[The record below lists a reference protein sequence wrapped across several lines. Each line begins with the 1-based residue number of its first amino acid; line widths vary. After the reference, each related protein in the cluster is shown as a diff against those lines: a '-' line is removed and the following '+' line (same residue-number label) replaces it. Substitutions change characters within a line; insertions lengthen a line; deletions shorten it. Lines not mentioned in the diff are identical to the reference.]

1 MKEADKNKS
10 YLLEIFDVAKYA
22 VLIED
27 ERTYRRA
34 IQMLMEDMYSE
45 INVQLE
51 NDNTMEKGIC
61 FSEVQ
66 IDLMRQILNLTCKS
80 DNNFFTH
87 DSMLVNIWFPLN
99 QYVPLSGDAWNFIW
113 YFVTNVVDADKEDW
127 LISYWTFADQY
138 YRFTLEDTVKI
149 SQNKNLERQRQRFKQ
164 FHLGL
169 CAYMLYRGK
178 YSLLKKILNFT
189 QTIPPTYSLI
199 DNTFEEIVNDMDTI
213 YQLKEYPLLLT
224 NMYRMSGL
232 DHDVNSDVYVA
243 GKFNQYF
250 TLLLVRLNDMDYNV
264 SYRDP
269 LAFPQIIPD
278 AEIHDLKDQIRYAEI
293 LINFLND
300 ETFAQMLTVFGF
312 DSKCRAKSLN
322 MIKKYRDKV
331 AKVIEDK
338 INNPQTDPEK
348 IALIKSNLI
357 NEIHSQKLYLPM
369 KASSKIEEGDIEY
382 EEYFCGQSLEVS
394 IEDIAKYQDRLSANM
409 EEALVESMLMQER
422 ANYNRFFYYNRPV
435 ATYTIRFKDLM
446 KAWEKLGVDKNFTI
460 LSMGVYLGTFTDLYG
475 KHSSFEYTNGNGSFN
490 GAVILGLQSSM
501 RAFVI
506 IPTASLPYVEH
517 IDIEGNELN
526 NFSCIDEQTKLY
538 SNVENL
544 DAKDNKVLTI
554 ARKNKFVHKMNFTK
568 YILLKV
574 SYSSDSSL
582 LDLDKIESLD
592 NFIAKN
598 NAE

>member
-1 MKEADKNKS
+1 MKEATKNKKS
-10 YLLEIFDVAKYA
+10 YLLEVFDIAKYA

-34 IQMLMEDMYSE
+34 IQMLMEDMYTD
-45 INVQLE
+45 INAQLE
-51 NDNTMEKGIC
+51 NDNIIEKGIC

-99 QYVPLSGDAWNFIW
+99 QYVPLSDEAWNFIW
-113 YFVTNVVDADKEDW
+113 YFVTNVVDVDKEDW

-138 YRFTLEDTVKI
+138 YRFTLEDAIKT
-149 SQNKNLERQRQRFKQ
+149 SQNRNLERQRQRFKQ

-169 CAYMLYRGK
+169 CAYMLYREK
-178 YSLLKKILNFT
+178 YSLLKKLLNFT

-199 DNTFEEIVNDMDTI
+199 DNTFEEIVSDMDSI
-213 YQLKEYPLLLT
+213 YQLIEYPLLLT

-232 DHDVNSDVYVA
+232 DHDVNSDVYVT

-250 TLLLVRLNDMDYNV
+250 TLLLVRLNGIDYNV
-264 SYRDP
+264 SYREP
-269 LAFPQIIPD
+269 WVFPQIKPD
-278 AEIHDLKDQIRYAEI
+278 AEIHELKEQIRYAEI
-293 LINFLND
+293 FIHFLND
-300 ETFAQMLTVFGF
+300 ETFIQKLSEFGY
-312 DSKCRAKSLN
+312 DSEYKEKSLELVN
-322 MIKKYRDKV
+322 KYHDEI
-331 AKVIEDK
+331 AQLIDDK

-357 NEIHSQKLYLPM
+357 NEIHNQKLYLPT
-369 KASSKIEEGDIEY
+369 KVSSKIEGDIEY

-394 IEDIAKYQDRLSANM
+394 IEDVAKYQDRLSANM
-409 EEALVESMLMQER
+409 EEALVEAMLMQER
-422 ANYNRFFYYNRPV
+422 SSYNRFFYYNRPA

-446 KAWEKLGVDKNFTI
+446 KAWERLGIDKNFTI

-475 KHSSFEYTNGNGSFN
+475 KHPSFEYTNGNGSFN
-490 GAVILGLQSSM
+490 GANILGLQSSM

-554 ARKNKFVHKMNFTK
+554 ARKNKFVHKMKFTK

>member
-1 MKEADKNKS
+1 MKEADKNKKS
-10 YLLEIFDVAKYA
+10 YLLEVFDIAKYA

-34 IQMLMEDMYSE
+34 IQMLMEDMYTD
-45 INVQLE
+45 INAQLE
-51 NDNTMEKGIC
+51 NDNIIEKGIC

-99 QYVPLSGDAWNFIW
+99 QYVPLSDEAWNFIW
-113 YFVTNVVDADKEDW
+113 YFITNVVDVDKEDW

-138 YRFTLEDTVKI
+138 YRFTLKDNVKAVHDE
-149 SQNKNLERQRQRFKQ
+149 NLKRQKLRFKQ
-164 FHLGL
+164 FHLVL
-169 CAYMLYRGK
+169 CAYMLYREK
-178 YSLLKKILNFT
+178 YSLLKKLLNFT

-199 DNTFEEIVNDMDTI
+199 DNTFEEIVSDMDSI
-213 YQLKEYPLLLT
+213 YQLIEYPLLLT

-264 SYRDP
+264 SYCDP
-269 LAFPQIIPD
+269 LAFPQIKPD
-278 AEIHDLKDQIRYAEI
+278 AEIHDLKELIRYTDI
-293 LINFLND
+293 LIHFLND
-300 ETFAQMLTVFGF
+300 EAFAQMLSLFGY
-312 DSKCRAKSLN
+312 DSEYKANSLELVNKYHDEIAKL
-322 MIKKYRDKV
+322 ID
-331 AKVIEDK
+331 DK

-348 IALIKSNLI
+348 IALIKQNLI
-357 NEIHSQKLYLPM
+357 NEIRSQRLYLPT
-369 KASSKIEEGDIEY
+369 KEVSKIEGDIEY

-394 IEDIAKYQDRLSANM
+394 IEDVAKYQDRLSANM
-409 EEALVESMLMQER
+409 EEALVEAMLMQER
-422 ANYNRFFYYNRPV
+422 SSYNRFFYYNRPA
-435 ATYTIRFKDLM
+435 ATCTIRFKDLM
-446 KAWEKLGVDKNFTI
+446 KAWEKLGIDKNFTI

-475 KHSSFEYTNGNGSFN
+475 KHPSFEYTNGNGNFN

-506 IPTASLPYVEH
+506 IPTESLPYVEH

-526 NFSCIDEQTKLY
+526 KFSCIDEQTKLY
-538 SNVENL
+538 SNVEIL
-544 DAKDNKVLTI
+544 DAKENKVLTV
-554 ARKNKFVHKMNFTK
+554 ARKNRLVHKRNFTK

-592 NFIAKN
+592 NFITEN
-598 NAE
+598 NAK